1 MCLNL
6 YGTPTKKTPKTHVTH
21 YSVNVASPSFLL
33 SQASGA
39 RPSRCLGPSLPT
51 HSSPK
56 RILPLRPPLPPQTL
70 AQVSKEISKWHVSA
84 FLLDFSATPHTT
96 GHLSIPS
103 FSLSFSLLFAVSE
116 YFLSC
121 LSRLLSACLL
131 AHCFPTIASYP
142 QQSRGPYCFNPACI
156 VPPANLLVSPWPL
169 PQVADL
175 NT

>member
-1 MCLNL
+1 MRLNL
-6 YGTPTKKTPKTHVTH
+6 YGTPTKKNSQNTCNTLFCKCSLPFFP
-21 YSVNVASPSFLL
+21 SQPSFWSTALTL
-33 SQASGA
+33 PRSLTSHSLFAQENFTPTSTLTSPNTGTGLQ
-39 RPSRCLGPSLPT
+39 RDLQMTRLSLP
-51 HSSPK
+51 SG
-56 RILPLRPPLPPQTL
+56 
-70 AQVSKEISKWHVSA
+70 
-84 FLLDFSATPHTT
+84 LLCYTSYYWP
-96 GHLSIPS
+96 SIPG

-156 VPPANLLVSPWPL
+156 LPPANLLVSPWPL